1 MASLGAVTEAE
12 VPRPTLVPPRPEG
25 AGAKV
30 VEAVAVVV
38 AAVEAGAPKLKP
50 EVAGAAPPN
59 ASPVFA

>member
-30 VEAVAVVV
+30 VGAAAVV

-50 EVAGAAPPN
+50 EVAGAAPN

>member
-1 MASLGAVTEAE
+1 MASLGAVTEAD

-30 VEAVAVVV
+30 VEAAAVV
-38 AAVEAGAPKLKP
+38 AVEAGAPKLKP
-50 EVAGAAPPN
+50 EVAGAAPN